1 MAQCRRLALCP
12 PVGFL
17 FCLFTYSVIS
27 FCIIVFSSHL
37 PRSQSACSH
46 VPVWVRVDANTF
58 LHLYF
63 LICHS
68 RGGCVVVHRNVF
80 SCLLGLLMYNSS
92 SFFILCTFFIA
103 SSSCDTTCRPPLPLT
118 HPGYPTGPPT
128 PPPTPDFRHP
138 RIASVYQTSRNL
150 ARIYTTARHYSRIRH
165 RSMLLSS
172 RLDPFP
178 YAFFGAHLVYH
189 QFISLL
195 GSGSRFRDVGSSRA
209 WGLDSHVVILRR
221 D

>member
-1 MAQCRRLALCP
+1 MPPIGFMPPPLVFFPVYLLILLSRFASLYSHHICLALNQHALMFRFGFGSTRTLSFIYTFLYAIPAADALWSTATCSPAFSVYSCTTLHLFLFSARSLLP
-12 PVGFL
+12 PVL
-17 FCLFTYSVIS
+17 VTL
-27 FCIIVFSSHL
+27 
-37 PRSQSACSH
+37 
-46 VPVWVRVDANTF
+46 RV
-58 LHLYF
+58 
-63 LICHS
+63 
-68 RGGCVVVHRNVF
+68 V
-80 SCLLGLLMYNSS
+80 
-92 SFFILCTFFIA
+92 
-103 SSSCDTTCRPPLPLT
+103 PPLPLT